1 MVRTVRKNRSFEQKQ
16 KRPNAHQV
24 GRQFQVFSINK
35 SREPM
40 TILLKTQM
48 LLRTNKEYRIAEF
61 QQVIG
66 GLLVMGTLIY
76 IFGCCVYYFSVTTL
90 KWSFLKFVDNITL
103 GLLKSSPL
111 EQFHSFTF
119 WEVYER
125 YSMGQPIIVGI
136 IVILFLATGV
146 LLSIK
151 GEEKKSII
159 IANIHDEKLKKDYE
173 KLEKKGS
180 AVHDRYN

>member
-1 MVRTVRKNRSFEQKQ
+1 
-16 KRPNAHQV
+16 
-24 GRQFQVFSINK
+24 
-35 SREPM
+35 
-40 TILLKTQM
+40 
-48 LLRTNKEYRIAEF
+48 
-61 QQVIG
+61 
-66 GLLVMGTLIY
+66 
-76 IFGCCVYYFSVTTL
+76 
-90 KWSFLKFVDNITL
+90 
-103 GLLKSSPL
+103 
-111 EQFHSFTF
+111 
-119 WEVYER
+119 
-125 YSMGQPIIVGI
+125 MGQPIIVGI

>member
-24 GRQFQVFSINK
+24 GKQLQVFRINK
-35 SREPM
+35 SRESM
-40 TILLKTQM
+40 NILLKTQM

-61 QQVIG
+61 QQGIG

-76 IFGCCVYYFSVTTL
+76 IFGGCVYYFSVTTL
-90 KWSFLKFVDNITL
+90 KWSFLQFVNSITL
-103 GLLKSSPL
+103 GLLKPSPL
-111 EQFHSFTF
+111 EQFHSLTF
-119 WEVYER
+119 WKVYER

-136 IVILFLATGV
+136 IVILLLATGV

-151 GEEKKSII
+151 GEEKQNMIK
-159 IANIHDEKLKKDYE
+159 ANINDEKLRKDYE

-180 AVHDRYN
+180 VAHD

>member
-40 TILLKTQM
+40 NILLKTQM

-90 KWSFLKFVDNITL
+90 KWSFLKFVDNIIL
-103 GLLKSSPL
+103 GLLKPSHL

-180 AVHDRYN
+180 AIHDRYN

>member
-40 TILLKTQM
+40 NILLKTQM

-111 EQFHSFTF
+111 E
-119 WEVYER
+119 VYER

>member
-1 MVRTVRKNRSFEQKQ
+1 M
-16 KRPNAHQV
+16 
-24 GRQFQVFSINK
+24 
-35 SREPM
+35 
-40 TILLKTQM
+40 
-48 LLRTNKEYRIAEF
+48 
-61 QQVIG
+61 
-66 GLLVMGTLIY
+66 
-76 IFGCCVYYFSVTTL
+76 
-90 KWSFLKFVDNITL
+90 
-103 GLLKSSPL
+103 

-173 KLEKKGS
+173 KLGKKGS